1 MDARGF
7 FYVLIGGLF
16 GASTV
21 LFYFLVLT
29 AQAPDPLRCMQQL
42 ECVDGK
48 VHGTCGPAV
57 LLEWWWFVPTMAM
70 ISVTLMVG
78 TIQLSP
84 MDPINTFFSQTHNQ
98 VLAGSVAALAFG
110 AVVMSM
116 WVINREHLIL
126 EFSMPYLMH
135 VVFIAVGDLCIIV
148 TKILPQ
154 RRLPIHQTP

>member
-57 LLEWWWFVPTMAM
+57 GLHLL
-70 ISVTLMVG
+70 
-78 TIQLSP
+78 
-84 MDPINTFFSQTHNQ
+84 H
-98 VLAGSVAALAFG
+98 LAHLPSGSCAH
-110 AVVMSM
+110 
-116 WVINREHLIL
+116 R
-126 EFSMPYLMH
+126 
-135 VVFIAVGDLCIIV
+135 
-148 TKILPQ
+148 
-154 RRLPIHQTP
+154 